1 MKTILTP
8 FKALSLALQENTT
21 IYTPEECDAWAIRTA
36 KHLAEAKRTIVSIPY
51 KDGER
56 TTLVRE
62 KQLWC
67 FESEGGGSGEHA
79 ELMLAAASY
88 YLAGNIS

>member
-1 MKTILTP
+1 MKTLLTP
-8 FKALSLALQENTT
+8 FKALALVLQENTT
-21 IYTPEECDAWAIRTA
+21 IYTEEECHAWAIRTA
-36 KHLAEAKRTIVSIPY
+36 KHLAEAKRSIVSIPY
-51 KDGER
+51 KDGDR

-62 KQLWC
+62 KQLWIY
-67 FESEGGGSGEHA
+67 EPEVGGSGEHA